1 MKDLFKVFTQYKGLP
16 KSIYVIFFARV
27 ITSMGAF
34 IWPVMTFI
42 MSGKMGL
49 SATQIGLFSAIL
61 GLLFIP
67 AGIIGGKL
75 TDRFNKKKIIIFFD
89 SLSILLFFACS
100 FMEPNFIMLIT
111 FALAGLF
118 AHVEA
123 PAFDALFM
131 EASKPNEREKV
142 YSLSYLGM
150 NLGLVFGATMG
161 GLLYENYLS
170 LAFILDGLTTLT
182 STLLIIA
189 FVKPVKLTDIQEHEK
204 NEYENDEELETSSLK
219 ILMERKSV
227 LIVII
232 LAVFTSFIY
241 SQWSFS
247 IPLYLSELF
256 GDGEGAKIYGTIVSF
271 NGLIVILFTP
281 IFTSML
287 ARFKELPK
295 MAIGVGLYSVSY
307 LMITNEPMKYT
318 FFIMT
323 AIFTFGEVINT
334 IGSYPFISRRIPATH
349 RGRISSYM
357 SMAISIGFMSSQ
369 LIAGVINDHL
379 GYNATFVLM
388 AIIGVL
394 YMFVVGINYKIDKK
408 TFPKLYE

>member
-1 MKDLFKVFTQYKGLP
+1 MKDFLKVFTQYRGLP

-34 IWPVMTFI
+34 IWPVLTFI

-49 SATQIGLFSAIL
+49 SATQIGLFSASL
-61 GLLFIP
+61 GVLYLP

-75 TDRFNKKKIIIFFD
+75 SDRFSKKKIIIFFD
-89 SLSILLFFACS
+89 SLSIMLFFACS

-118 AHVEA
+118 AQVEA

-161 GLLYENYLS
+161 GLLYENHLN
-170 LAFILDGLTTLT
+170 LAFVLDGLTTLT

-189 FVKPVKLTDIQEHEK
+189 FVKPIDLSDMKKEEI
-204 NEYENDEELETSSLK
+204 NEYENDEELETSSFK
-219 ILMERKSV
+219 ILKERKSV
-227 LIVII
+227 LIVI
-232 LAVFTSFIY
+232 LLSVFTSFIY

-256 GDGEGAKIYGTIVSF
+256 GDGEGAKLYGTIVSF

-287 ARFKELPK
+287 SKFKELQK
-295 MAIGVGLYSVSY
+295 MAIGVGLYSISY
-307 LMITNEPMKYT
+307 LIITNEPMKYM
-318 FFIMT
+318 FFIMI

-349 RGRISSYM
+349 RGRISSYVSVAM
-357 SMAISIGFMSSQ
+357 SIGYMCSQ
-369 LIAGVINDHL
+369 LIAGVINDNL
-379 GYNATFVLM
+379 GYDATFVLM
-388 AIIGVL
+388 AVIGIL
-394 YMFVVGINYKIDKK
+394 YMIVVGINYKIDKK
-408 TFPKLYE
+408 IFPKLYE

>member
-1 MKDLFKVFTQYKGLP
+1 MNEVFKVFTQYKGLP
-16 KSIYVIFFARV
+16 RSIYVIFFARM

-34 IWPVMTFI
+34 IWPILTFI

-49 SATQIGLFSAIL
+49 SATQIGVFSVIVGVLFV
-61 GLLFIP
+61 P

-75 TDRFNKKKIIIFFD
+75 TDRFNKKKLIIFFD

-100 FMEPNFIMLIT
+100 FMETGFMMLVT
-111 FALAGLF
+111 FAFAGLF
-118 AHVEA
+118 AQVEA

-161 GLLYENYLS
+161 GFLYENHLS
-170 LAFILDGLTTLT
+170 LAFVLDGLTTLT

-189 FVKPVKLTDIQEHEK
+189 FVKPVELNEMKEEEK
-204 NEYENDEELETSSLK
+204 NEYENEEGNQTSAVAILK
-219 ILMERKSV
+219 ERKSV
-227 LIVII
+227 LVVII

-247 IPLYLSELF
+247 VPLYLSELF
-256 GDGEGAKIYGTIVSF
+256 GDGEGAKIYGTVVSF

-281 IFTSML
+281 IFTTLLSK
-287 ARFKELPK
+287 FKELPK
-295 MAIGVGLYSVSY
+295 MAIGVGLYSLSY
-307 LMITNEPMKYT
+307 LMILNEPLKYM
-318 FFIMT
+318 FFVMT
-323 AIFTFGEVINT
+323 GIFTFGEVINT

-357 SMAISIGFMSSQ
+357 SGALSIGYLFSQ
-369 LIAGVINDHL
+369 LIAGIINDNY
-379 GYNATFVLM
+379 GYNATFILM
-388 AIIGVL
+388 AVMGL
-394 YMFVVGINYKIDKK
+394 LVVCVILVTYKIDKK